1 MSGLIKIVKYQGKRG
16 GFATHETTLYRVDV
30 KGADGSIRYG
40 NHYAEE
46 KYAVEEAN
54 NRQAFTGWPVQRVEV
69 KRQHKEIEVV
79 VASF

>member
-30 KGADGSIRYG
+30 KGEDNSIRYG

-54 NRQAFTGWPVQRVEV
+54 NWRDFTGWPVQRIEL
-69 KRQHKEIEVV
+69 KQEYREIEVV